1 MHFIWEK
8 KIFILLV
15 LFVSYF
21 EEKVNILYTH
31 MDSTNEHKSPSI
43 KNIPHFSVHWT
54 CIYLYHGAFLF
65 VIDVIQMQTPEVQY
79 VE

>member
-1 MHFIWEK
+1 
-8 KIFILLV
+8 
-15 LFVSYF
+15 
-21 EEKVNILYTH
+21 